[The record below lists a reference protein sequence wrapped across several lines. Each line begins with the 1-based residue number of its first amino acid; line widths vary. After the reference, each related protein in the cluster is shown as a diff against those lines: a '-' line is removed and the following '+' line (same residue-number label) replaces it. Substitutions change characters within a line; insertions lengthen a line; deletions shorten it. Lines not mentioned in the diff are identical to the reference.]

1 MIISERGAPAASR
14 RVSGSPSAFTRFA
27 YWLVGLAARPY
38 GPAFEGLERIP
49 ASGRAIIACNHR
61 HWMDT
66 IVVALVVWRV
76 RFPRFLGKEELFRNP
91 AAAGLMRRLGI
102 IRLDRR
108 RGDVAALKQALAVL
122 EGEGCLMV
130 FPEGTRSRTGQPL
143 KPKAGI
149 GFLAYK
155 TGALVVPVR
164 VRDTELFP
172 KPVTMRADVGEPLR
186 YSGDGSRESCQG
198 FAEEVMQRIYAL

>member
-1 MIISERGAPAASR
+1 MKSRTRSLIISERGAPAASR

-76 RFPRFLGKEELFRNP
+76 RFPRFLGKEE
-91 AAAGLMRRLGI
+91 
-102 IRLDRR
+102 R